1 MYAPGAALSG
11 CRCGRPGQSCRMFYW
26 EEGRDINTTN
36 SLIRYLGIFL
46 GTPEGVA
53 RKWEETVTAKM
64 RKRYERWLAR
74 GIPRSRRGRNI
85 VIRNHVQAC
94 AWYLVQ
100 AQTPPNLPQMLDQ
113 WQQYAWRFF
122 EAPANAEG
130 LQQARRHAVKRG
142 TLIQEYPEGGQR
154 CQDVEVFTR
163 SLYQRQV
170 GRLIAPSTH
179 KGVNLVMT
187 CIHEGYGHLRM
198 RGGVYSTHW
207 SA

>member
-1 MYAPGAALSG
+1 
-11 CRCGRPGQSCRMFYW
+11 
-26 EEGRDINTTN
+26 
-36 SLIRYLGIFL
+36 
-46 GTPEGVA
+46 
-53 RKWEETVTAKM
+53 
-64 RKRYERWLAR
+64 
-74 GIPRSRRGRNI
+74 
-85 VIRNHVQAC
+85 
-94 AWYLVQ
+94 
-100 AQTPPNLPQMLDQ
+100 MLDQ

-187 CIHEGYGHLRM
+187 YIHEGYGHLRM
-198 RGGVYSTHW
+198 GRRILHSLL
-207 SA
+207 